1 MKHLRFPKR
10 LTALFSTLALAL
22 AVTGTSATPVRA
34 NDDFARLL
42 AGVAAVAI
50 IGTAINKADRHDDR
64 RRYAAPP
71 PPPPRYRHRAAPP
84 RHVYHAP
91 PPPPRAYAHPPRPP
105 VHHHAPRPGHAGPPR
120 GALIR

>member
-105 VHHHAPRPGHAGPPR
+105 VAHHAPRPGHAGPPR